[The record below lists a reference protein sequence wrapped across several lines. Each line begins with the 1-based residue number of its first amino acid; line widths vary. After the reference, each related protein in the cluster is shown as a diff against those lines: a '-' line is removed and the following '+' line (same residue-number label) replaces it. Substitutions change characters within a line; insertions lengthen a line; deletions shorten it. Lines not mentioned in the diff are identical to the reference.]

1 MAEFGSLAETTAQQY
16 RIVGFAWEEVL
27 LSTMQGS
34 LVLKIADLVLSYFV
48 MALGVV
54 AVAFEID
61 VSFNADYH
69 ARFLRTN
76 VELK

>member
-1 MAEFGSLAETTAQQY
+1 MVTHSVAAVQQP
-16 RIVGFAWEEVL
+16 RRFEMKRRT
-27 LSTMQGS
+27 LSI
-34 LVLKIADLVLSYFV
+34 LVALV

>member
-1 MAEFGSLAETTAQQY
+1 M
-16 RIVGFAWEEVL
+16 

-34 LVLKIADLVLSYFV
+34 LVLKIADLVLAYFV